1 VDERLL
7 LAARRRVRGARSPC
21 CAAPRD
27 SLRNP
32 RVESPAES
40 YDVGRPG
47 AHVPRRAIKGGSHL
61 CAPSYCL
68 RYRPA
73 VRQAEAIDTSTSHIG
88 FRCVAR

>member
-1 VDERLL
+1 MGHGRRAAPGPRSP
-7 LAARRRVRGARSPC
+7 AAR
-21 CAAPRD
+21 AAPRRAD

-32 RVESPAES
+32 RVESPADS

-73 VRQAEAIDTSTSHIG
+73 ARQPEAIDTSTSHIG